1 MTEVNKD
8 ITVKKLY
15 KFELN
20 EYYANLYG
28 LFITTEEEINNAI
41 GKTINFGDV
50 AGKYSEVYTH
60 LDRDHIH
67 ELKVNKTTIDDLLEA
82 NGTDNGCT
90 IVGYNPLDYL
100 DRDAE
105 WNEYESASTDIEAV

>member
-20 EYYANLYG
+20 KYYANLYG
-28 LFITTEEEINNAI
+28 LFIATEEEINNAI

-50 AGKYSEVYTH
+50 AGKHSEVYID
-60 LDRDHIH
+60 LGWDHIH
-67 ELKVNKTTIDDLLEA
+67 ELRVNKTTIDDLLQIMVVLLLVIILL
-82 NGTDNGCT
+82 
-90 IVGYNPLDYL
+90 IV
-100 DRDAE
+100 
-105 WNEYESASTDIEAV
+105 